1 MHLYVVMELS
11 YDSEWI
17 DSIWSTMELAE
28 NRMKEKLTKAPKLTS
43 YTICA
48 GILDNRGEFK

>member
-11 YDSEWI
+11 YDSAWI

-28 NRMKEKLTKAPKLTS
+28 NRMKEKLTKATKLTS

>member
-1 MHLYVVMELS
+1 MRLYVVMELS
-11 YDSEWI
+11 YDSAWI

-28 NRMKEKLTKAPKLTS
+28 NRMKERMLSTPKLTS